1 MSKKMKLNT
10 TAILNELTG
19 NSRFF
24 EKPNNPSDSQ
34 TADNTTTQ
42 QYDNIAILQ
51 LEENQVR
58 ALRQSTH
65 KAQTFRFT
73 EQEIE
78 WLKDTAYELSK
89 ALPHRRVNQTDIVRI
104 GIKFFDK
111 ALQQKRSDLLRLI
124 EDIK

>member
-1 MSKKMKLNT
+1 MSKKKKLNT
-10 TAILNELTG
+10 SAILNELTG

-24 EKPNNPSDSQ
+24 EKPSKPLNSPP
-34 TADNTTTQ
+34 ADNTATQ
-42 QYDNIAILQ
+42 QYGNIAILQ
-51 LEENQVR
+51 LAENQIR
-58 ALRQSTH
+58 DLRQSTH

-104 GIKFFDK
+104 GMKLFDK
-111 ALQQKRSDLLRLI
+111 TLQEKRNDLLQLI
-124 EDIK
+124 EAIK